1 MFMSQINLQ
10 MNQESMRNIFA
21 KAMKFEKVCKMLPKM
36 QQLDKVNNYFEGCA
50 AKNDISFLSGR

>member
-36 QQLDKVNNYFEGCA
+36 QQLDKVKKLLRGMCS
-50 AKNDISFLSGR
+50 KNDISFLSGR